1 MKPMIC
7 FLLLALGAC
16 GGQQKTGT
24 PLAAETDTIRVKE
37 PDKEPIT
44 LERETGKPVYDMIEG
59 DTVYRYADSG
69 PEFSIPKPHG
79 SEYNTGLEHYIQEAV
94 KDIHIGEGI
103 SVVSFVVNKMGLP
116 CHVTLARSAKVFA
129 PDARS
134 YRQMDS
140 IACEVVR
147 NLPYFIP
154 ASLNGEPV
162 NHLIGVAVRFK

>member
-16 GGQQKTGT
+16 GGQQKTES
-24 PLAAETDTIRVKE
+24 PLTAKTDTVQVKE
-37 PDKEPIT
+37 PGKEPIT

-69 PEFSIPKPHG
+69 PEFSIPKPYG
-79 SEYNTGLEHYIQEAV
+79 SEYSTGLEHYIQEAV
-94 KDIHIGEGI
+94 KDIHIGEGV
-103 SVVSFVVNKMGLP
+103 SVVCFVVNKMGLP
-116 CHVTLARSAKVFA
+116 CHISIASSAKVFVS
-129 PDARS
+129 DARS

-147 NLPYFIP
+147 DLPYFIP
-154 ASLNGEPV
+154 ASLNGELV
-162 NHLIGVAVRFK
+162 NYLIGVAVRFK

>member
-69 PEFSIPKPHG
+69 PEFSIPKPYG
-79 SEYNTGLEHYIQEAV
+79 SEYSTGLEHYIQEAV
-94 KDIHIGEGI
+94 KDIHIGEGV
-103 SVVSFVVNKMGLP
+103 SVVCFVVNKMGLP
-116 CHVTLARSAKVFA
+116 CHISIASSAKVFVS
-129 PDARS
+129 DARS

-147 NLPYFIP
+147 DLPYFIP

-162 NHLIGVAVRFK
+162 NYLIGVAVRFK

>member
-16 GGQQKTGT
+16 GGQQKTES
-24 PLAAETDTIRVKE
+24 PLTAKTDTVQVKE
-37 PDKEPIT
+37 PGKEPIT

-69 PEFSIPKPHG
+69 PEFSIPKPYG
-79 SEYNTGLEHYIQEAV
+79 SEYSTGLEHYIQEAV
-94 KDIHIGEGI
+94 KDIHIGEGV
-103 SVVSFVVNKMGLP
+103 SVVCFVVNKMGLP
-116 CHVTLARSAKVFA
+116 CHISIASSAKVFVS
-129 PDARS
+129 DARS

>member
-1 MKPMIC
+1 MVEIRDGKKI
-7 FLLLALGAC
+7 LI
-16 GGQQKTGT
+16 T
-24 PLAAETDTIRVKE
+24 PISAED
-37 PDKEPIT
+37 
-44 LERETGKPVYDMIEG
+44 L
-59 DTVYRYADSG
+59 
-69 PEFSIPKPHG
+69 
-79 SEYNTGLEHYIQEAV
+79 

>member
-24 PLAAETDTIRVKE
+24 PLAAETDTIQVKE

-69 PEFSIPKPHG
+69 PEFSIPKPYG

-103 SVVSFVVNKMGLP
+103 SVVSFVVNKP

>member
-1 MKPMIC
+1 MKPIIG
-7 FLLLALGAC
+7 LVLLALAAC
-16 GGQQKTGT
+16 GGQQKTES
-24 PLAAETDTIRVKE
+24 PLAAETDMIQAKE

-44 LERETGKPVYDMIEG
+44 LERETGKPVYE
-59 DTVYRYADSG
+59 DTVYRYADSE
-69 PEFSIPKPHG
+69 PEFSIPKPYG
-79 SEYNTGLEHYIQEAV
+79 SEYSTGLEHYIQEAV